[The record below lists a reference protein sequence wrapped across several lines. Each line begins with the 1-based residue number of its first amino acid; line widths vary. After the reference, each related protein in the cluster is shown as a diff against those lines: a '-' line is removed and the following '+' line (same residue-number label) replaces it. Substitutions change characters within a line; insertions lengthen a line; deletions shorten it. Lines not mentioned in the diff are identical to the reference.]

1 MFDPKEPKSAPETE
15 QKPTDEQKDELT
27 EEELDQVSGGGSG
40 DTGRPPV

>member
-1 MFDPKEPKSAPETE
+1 MFEPKEPKTTPEPE
-15 QKPTDEQKDELT
+15 QEPADTQEDELK

>member
-1 MFDPKEPKSAPETE
+1 MLDPKEPKGAPDPE
-15 QKPTDEQKDELT
+15 QEPADVQEDELT

>member
-1 MFDPKEPKSAPETE
+1 MLDPKEPKGTPEPE
-15 QKPTDEQKDELT
+15 EEPTDAQEGELT

>member
-1 MFDPKEPKSAPETE
+1 MFKPKEPKGTPEPEKEPTE
-15 QKPTDEQKDELT
+15 PQEDELT